1 MQKNLI
7 GAFMFFS
14 IYPTA
19 SFAYSP
25 SSDHYSELKSKYP
38 YGLLSDDHGV
48 LTLND
53 LALNACHIKPEAFV
67 PGALNPYEYW
77 LCFESKSVLAICE
90 DQNFS
95 NEDGH
100 VGRVTVDARDSQ
112 IAYHFI
118 ESRPWPI
125 RDCKSFVKTLKNLMR
140 GTSHACV
147 SASYIDKEEK
157 NERAQMERVG
167 IFHRLKT
174 KRGCEGTECILTE
187 KAKKEYCPSL
197 KKGAQDQIGNNN
209 FYSLHLAMRLRLS
222 VNTRRASTC
231 PKRSSRA

>member
-1 MQKNLI
+1 MRKVLI
-7 GAFMFFS
+7 RVLVILS
-14 IYPTA
+14 LYQ
-19 SFAYSP
+19 P
-25 SSDHYSELKSKYP
+25 SLVARGSTFDHLTELKSKYP
-38 YGLLSDDHGV
+38 YGLLSDDYGV

-100 VGRVTVDARDSQ
+100 VGRVAVNARDAQ
-112 IAYHFI
+112 IVYHFI

-125 RDCKSFVKTLKNLMR
+125 RDCKNFVKTLKNLMR
-140 GTSHACV
+140 GTSHACI

-157 NERAQMERVG
+157 GKKERIG

-174 KRGCEGTECILTE
+174 KKGCEGEECMLTE
-187 KAKKEYCPSL
+187 KARKENCPDL
-197 KKGAQDQIGNNN
+197 KAWAQN
-209 FYSLHLAMRLRLS
+209 
-222 VNTRRASTC
+222 
-231 PKRSSRA
+231 